1 MAKTNA
7 EIQAASDARKRA
19 RGWVQKKYW
28 CTREEHKFLGE
39 QLTKYRKR
47 EERKAK
53 RREKDE
59 T

>member
-28 CTREEHKFLGE
+28 CTRDEHKFLGE
-39 QLTKYRKR
+39 QLAKYRKR
-47 EERKAK
+47 EERKSK
-53 RREKDE
+53 RREK
-59 T
+59 